1 MQQEQEQEQINNNTS
16 KKIYFKW
23 VNTENT
29 LYLTIDSSW
38 TLSEL
43 IEYVKNKV
51 GDQNIELVQTGQ
63 GTDTL
68 ASEDAEAEEPL
79 NDVTIYQKF
88 GYDWTHNYLA
98 FYIRK
103 MPEFGIGVER
113 EEIISFS
120 GGGGGGSVV
129 EPVDR
134 ECVICMESFPITD
147 WTPYGCPHFACTTCV
162 KSCIRTNNNRCSICR
177 LD

>member
-79 NDVTIYQKF
+79 NDVTI
-88 GYDWTHNYLA
+88 
-98 FYIRK
+98 
-103 MPEFGIGVER
+103 
-113 EEIISFS
+113 
-120 GGGGGGSVV
+120 
-129 EPVDR
+129 
-134 ECVICMESFPITD
+134 
-147 WTPYGCPHFACTTCV
+147 
-162 KSCIRTNNNRCSICR
+162 
-177 LD
+177 